1 MTLLTFLFLFTGSS
15 LFIPPDTDGL
25 KKGIEQIYQT
35 NFTEATTVFK
45 TYQKRF
51 PNRPEGYF
59 LESMVVW
66 WKVLLQVDSEQADS
80 QFYSSIDKTI
90 ARLEELSNANRNRQ
104 VADYYIA
111 GSYGFKARLLAIREK
126 WLGAANNGR
135 LSYPVLA
142 KGLAGD
148 YGFVDGKFGTGI
160 YLYYAERVPEKYP
173 IIKPIM
179 VFFPD
184 GDRLK
189 GLSQLEEVM
198 NTGYFTKYEAAWF
211 LMQIYLNFESDFEK
225 ARIIGERL
233 YNQFPKN
240 PAIQLNY
247 GNALFRTGK
256 VDQAK
261 EVFEN
266 YLMSIEAGKPYF
278 WPYQRVQCSYFLGA
292 IIQREKKPEQALA
305 FYEAAIENYG
315 KSPKKSQQ
323 SYYIESL
330 LEAGSLYLRTDKKT
344 KARQNFNLVLKFP
357 NQFNWHQRAR
367 EGLKRL
373 G

>member
-15 LFIPPDTDGL
+15 LFIPPDTEGL

-66 WKVLLQVDSEQADS
+66 WKVLLQIDSEQADS
-80 QFYSSIDKTI
+80 QFFNSIDKTI
-90 ARLEELSNANRNRQ
+90 TRLEELSNGNRNRQ
-104 VADYYIA
+104 VAEYYIA
-111 GSYGFKARLLAIREK
+111 GAYGFKARLLAIREK

-148 YGFVDGKFGTGI
+148 YGFIDGKFGTGI

-184 GDRLK
+184 GDRVK

-198 NTGYFTKYEAAWF
+198 NAGYFTRYEAAWF

-233 YNQFPKN
+233 INQFPQN

-247 GNALFRTGK
+247 GNSLFRTGK
-256 VDQAK
+256 IDQAK
-261 EVFEN
+261 DLFER
-266 YLMSIEAGKPYF
+266 YLSSIEAGKPYF
-278 WPYQRVQCSYFLGA
+278 WSYQRIQCYYFLGA
-292 IIQREKKPEQALA
+292 IVQRQKQVEKALSC
-305 FYEAAIENYG
+305 YESAIDIYTKE
-315 KSPKKSQQ
+315 PKKTQQ

-330 LEAGSLYLRTDKKT
+330 LEAGNLYLRMDKKSQ
-344 KARQNFNLVLKFP
+344 ARKSFSQVLKLP
-357 NQFNWHQRAR
+357 DQFNWHQRAR